1 MTERVFPVPVQL
13 TCQDSDPPYCSVA
26 VHVLVRQEP
35 DEEEEEEGHND
46 EEDNDDEDGND
57 DGYSE

>member
-1 MTERVFPVPVQL
+1 MTERVFPVPVHRI
-13 TCQDSDPPYCSVA
+13 CSDSDTPDRSGCA
-26 VHVLVRQEP
+26 RILARQEP